1 MSKTSFS
8 ANSGLW
14 GKSRNLDGSTFQPD
28 ELRNEGSVFEV
39 KPISSAGDEVDMAE
53 EDLVEEVELIEDA
66 ALDSASF
73 EAESLVP
80 DEPLVSFTQ
89 SEYESHLRE
98 KSAET
103 ELRVREQ
110 LEAEFKGEL
119 GRLSSRQSDFFE
131 AVIDAVRS
139 DNLTAEI
146 ASFAL
151 KIGSFLARSQLKI
164 DESVISD
171 FVSATLADLD
181 HRDIQDISV
190 QVSREW
196 QSYLATV
203 NEKQE
208 SGVKFTYEDTLG
220 PGDIIV
226 KAGNSGYLDLLQERI
241 DNIED
246 QLRST
251 QPPREV
257 ENFVELLRRS
267 YIKVDIVDTSDTG
280 AEMSGDRS
288 TDNNE
293 YPDTEISDF
302 NEETVAGPAE
312 AGLGLKTTTGKEEA
326 SDE

>member
-1 MSKTSFS
+1 LSKTGFS
-8 ANSGLW
+8 ANSALW
-14 GKSRNLDGSTFQPD
+14 GKSRNVDGSTFQPD
-28 ELRNEGSVFEV
+28 ELRNAGSMFEV
-39 KPISSAGDEVDMAE
+39 KPISSVAEEVDTAE
-53 EDLVEEVELIEDA
+53 DDLVEEVELIEDA
-66 ALDSASF
+66 SLDAASF
-73 EAESLVP
+73 EAESLPP
-80 DEPLVSFTQ
+80 DEPLVSFTE

-103 ELRVREQ
+103 ELRVREE

-146 ASFAL
+146 VSFAL

-164 DESVISD
+164 DESVISG

-181 HRDIQDISV
+181 HRDSQDISV
-190 QVSREW
+190 QVSRDWE
-196 QSYLATV
+196 SYLTV
-203 NEKQE
+203 VDENKE

-226 KAGNSGYLDLLQERI
+226 TAGNSGYLDLLQERI

-267 YIKVDIVDTSDTG
+267 FSEGDMGDAPDTDPETS
-280 AEMSGDRS
+280 ADRS
-288 TDNNE
+288 ADNNE
-293 YPDTEISDF
+293 DPDTGIADF
-302 NEETVAGPAE
+302 SEETTAGPAE
-312 AGLGLKTTTGKEEA
+312 SGLSIKTTTGKEEA

>member
-8 ANSGLW
+8 ANSEFW
-14 GKSRNLDGSTFQPD
+14 GKNRNLDGTTFQPD
-28 ELRNEGSVFEV
+28 ELRNAGSMFEV
-39 KPISSAGDEVDMAE
+39 KPISSVDDEVDMAE
-53 EDLVEEVELIEDA
+53 DEPVGEVELIEDA
-66 ALDSASF
+66 SQDASSF
-73 EAESLVP
+73 EAESLEP
-80 DEPLVSFTQ
+80 EEPLVSFTQ

-110 LEAEFKGEL
+110 LEAEFKEEL
-119 GRLSSRQSDFFE
+119 GRLSLRQSDFFE
-131 AVIDAVRS
+131 AVIDALRS

-146 ASFAL
+146 ASLAL

-164 DESVISD
+164 DESVIGG
-171 FVSATLADLD
+171 FISATLADLD
-181 HRDIQDISV
+181 HRDTQDISV
-190 QVSREW
+190 QVSRDW
-196 QSYLATV
+196 QSYLAAV

-226 KAGNSGYLDLLQERI
+226 TAGNSGYLDLLQERI
-241 DNIED
+241 DNIEE

-251 QPPREV
+251 KPPREV
-257 ENFVELLRRS
+257 ENFAELLRRS
-267 YIKVDIVDTSDTG
+267 FSKVDIVDASDTG
-280 AEMSGDRS
+280 VGMSDDRS
-288 TDNNE
+288 TDNN
-293 YPDTEISDF
+293 DDSDSEISDF
-302 NEETVAGPAE
+302 NEETVVGPAE